1 LPFLRA
7 TCRTECGTSQS
18 LPCPLAGRFLE
29 PLLGQCLP
37 APVGC
42 EVPSSSTEVAS
53 CFPFSFQCE
62 SFSTLELSII
72 LFFSV
77 PDGLLDLIGLSKQVM
92 NRREAIIAG
101 VAGGVA
107 AAVAVP
113 PVAKAEASPAE
124 HPEVEPIRAL
134 LRAHD
139 EAFTNQDLNGVL
151 ACFAAKAAIM
161 GTGPGEIWSGPD
173 EIKTA
178 YEHFFEGFDKGEQ
191 KFEYQ
196 FRIGGVSPQMG
207 WMMTAGNVTGK
218 KGGKDFAFPLNISLT
233 VAKNDEKWLIAAM
246 HFSTLTGGPEAGAKG
261 TQ

>member
-1 LPFLRA
+1 MYQVCFYSSRI
-7 TCRTECGTSQS
+7 S
-18 LPCPLAGRFLE
+18 L
-29 PLLGQCLP
+29 
-37 APVGC
+37 
-42 EVPSSSTEVAS
+42 STV
-53 CFPFSFQCE
+53 
-62 SFSTLELSII
+62 ELSII

-77 PDGLLDLIGLSKQVM
+77 PEGLLDLIGLSKQFM

-101 VAGGVA
+101 VAGVA

-139 EAFTNQDLNGVL
+139 EAFTNQDLNGVMACL
-151 ACFAAKAAIM
+151 APKAAIM
-161 GTGPGEIWSGPD
+161 GTGPGEIWSGPE

-196 FRIGGVSPQMG
+196 FRLGGVTPKMG
-207 WMMTAGNVTGK
+207 WLMTSGNVTGK
-218 KGGKDFAFPLNISLT
+218 KDGKDIAFPINISLT

-246 HFSTLTGGPEAGAKG
+246 HFSTLTGPEAGDKG
-261 TQ
+261 TK